1 MKDATEEIVEL
12 LEMIDT
18 FAIRFAVV
26 ETPPAAISS
35 SAGRG
40 Q

>member
-1 MKDATEEIVEL
+1 MKAATEKIEL

-18 FAIRFAVV
+18 FAIWFAVV
-26 ETPPAAISS
+26 ETHPAISS
-35 SAGRG
+35 SVERG

>member
-18 FAIRFAVV
+18 FPIWFAVV
-26 ETPPAAISS
+26 ETHPAISS
-35 SAGRG
+35 SAERG